1 MEFCSIC
8 KGGGGRHGA
17 ARRTSGRLAS
27 AATQGGC
34 AGHKGS
40 KAKVG
45 VGAIAELCGIMQKKL
60 AWNRLQAFTGEAR
73 NGEIMYQQVRQAE
86 EKESRRR

>member
-1 MEFCSIC
+1 
-8 KGGGGRHGA
+8 
-17 ARRTSGRLAS
+17 
-27 AATQGGC
+27 
-34 AGHKGS
+34 
-40 KAKVG
+40 VG